1 MIPTIPPNGNRR
13 LDPHSQESID
23 SDPHKFGKQAHTAA
37 HDRRFATFAAEIKPD
52 ATFDYL
58 HHSEE
63 FISKECG
70 VQALGFI
77 DDTPESI
84 EKWKALKA
92 QYDSW
97 LGQQESQGS
106 V

>member
-1 MIPTIPPNGNRR
+1 
-13 LDPHSQESID
+13 
-23 SDPHKFGKQAHTAA
+23 
-37 HDRRFATFAAEIKPD
+37 
-52 ATFDYL
+52 
-58 HHSEE
+58 
-63 FISKECG
+63 
-70 VQALGFI
+70 VQALRFI